1 MKFAIVASVAALCG
15 ILRAIGLAQ
24 TSSAPAHVTI
34 TLHAQNDSGE
44 TGAATLQQQG
54 DDLLVYVRVVN
65 PVAPAQPAHIHEG
78 TCAKLNP
85 IPKYPLSPIK
95 DGRST
100 TRIRNLQLASLLAAP
115 FAINV
120 HKSPNDIATYV
131 ACGNIT
137 AKQV

>member
-1 MKFAIVASVAALCG
+1 MKRPALIVAAAVLCG
-15 ILRAIGLAQ
+15 IAPLHALAQ

-34 TLHAQNDSGE
+34 VLRPQNDSGE
-44 TGAATLQQQG
+44 AGAATLQQQG
-54 DDLLVYVRVVN
+54 DDLLVYVRVTN
-65 PVAPAQPAHIHEG
+65 AVAPVQPAHIHEG

-85 IPKYPLSPIK
+85 VPKYPLSPIK

-100 TRIRNLQLASLLAAP
+100 TRIKNLQLATLLASP

-120 HKSPNDIATYV
+120 HKSPNDVATYV

-137 AKQV
+137 SK